1 MRNIDSRSRSSRVD
15 YCSRAAP
22 YFLARPKQYGLTA
35 EVIQQL
41 TQVAEGYTG
50 SCEEKA
56 ARGMG
61 SGYQRDRRQI
71 DGDPCEIGACAT
83 ASRERG
89 SRNDRKICATKAIDA
104 KTLCCAMWF
113 CADGAPLESRL
124 DT

>member
-15 YCSRAAP
+15 YCSRADP

-61 SGYQRDRRQI
+61 SSVSLIPPLFTRS
-71 DGDPCEIGACAT
+71 P
-83 ASRERG
+83 
-89 SRNDRKICATKAIDA
+89 
-104 KTLCCAMWF
+104 
-113 CADGAPLESRL
+113 APH
-124 DT
+124 